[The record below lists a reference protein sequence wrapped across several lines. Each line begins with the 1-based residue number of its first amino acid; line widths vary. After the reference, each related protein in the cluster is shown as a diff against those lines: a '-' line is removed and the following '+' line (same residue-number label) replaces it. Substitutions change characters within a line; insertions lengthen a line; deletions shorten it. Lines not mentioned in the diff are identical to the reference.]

1 MLATRDRCWLTHRR
15 REPWTVC
22 PQCGAPL
29 QWRRTD
35 VDGWVPCDVM
45 PVLYVAGGSLRLV
58 KRRDMLGGC
67 SIYRA
72 GQHCTQKPQYAY
84 MPHYYTCP
92 VLRQERAAWA
102 KAQNTS
108 RGW

>member
-1 MLATRDRCWLTHRR
+1 
-15 REPWTVC
+15 
-22 PQCGAPL
+22 
-29 QWRRTD
+29 
-35 VDGWVPCDVM
+35 M

-58 KRRDMLGGC
+58 KRRDLLDGC
-67 SIYRA
+67 AAYHPGKHHAQR
-72 GQHCTQKPQYAY
+72 PQYAY

-102 KAQNTS
+102 KAQNMS